1 MTIDLPPPKY
11 HVSRSKNG
19 NFPIY
24 TDYKRG
30 GNLHQTT
37 VRKITGD
44 LSQLRDELRVWLNK
58 KNEDV
63 KINSLTQHVVVK
75 GHCKEEVQEFLEGR
89 GF

>member
-1 MTIDLPPPKY
+1 M
-11 HVSRSKNG
+11 
-19 NFPIY
+19 
-24 TDYKRG
+24 
-30 GNLHQTT
+30 

-63 KINSLTQHVVVK
+63 KINPLTAQVVVK
-75 GHCKEEVQEFLEGR
+75 GHCKEEAQKFLEGR